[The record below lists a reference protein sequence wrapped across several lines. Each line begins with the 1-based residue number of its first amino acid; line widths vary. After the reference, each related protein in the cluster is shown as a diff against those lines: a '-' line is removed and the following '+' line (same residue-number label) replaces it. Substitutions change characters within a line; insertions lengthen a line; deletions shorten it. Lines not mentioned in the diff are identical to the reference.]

1 MMYRCARGGARDGM
15 LLLMCW
21 LMISLA
27 VAVTAL
33 AAAVDEAPLPGGD
46 HVVQPPYATQPALLP
61 QGRARGRLFN
71 VSMPMAASKLFKVTL
86 PKLVVSFAK
95 RDGTTAVLKVSPLS
109 PFLPLVKALS
119 NFF

>member
-1 MMYRCARGGARDGM
+1 M
-15 LLLMCW
+15 LV
-21 LMISLA
+21 SL
-27 VAVTAL
+27 VAKIKLPTL
-33 AAAVDEAPLPGGD
+33 AAAPKAVPPVPPASTSSGGLAAL
-46 HVVQPPYATQPALLP
+46 VGGAAALLL
-61 QGRARGRLFN
+61 QNAGSMVRAG
-71 VSMPMAASKLFKVTL
+71 PKPAAKAASKLFKVTL